1 MLYYHIYV
9 WVFVMQIRCC
19 IVTFTSDWIFHVFF
33 LNIWT
38 LHSHPC
44 HTAVETNG
52 FVFTDFCLIFDFN
65 IFCIFTLF
73 SLLIISGF
81 KFTVVDEFSH
91 LGLGTVQ
98 NIWHQNL
105 WNEHIHGQSLM
116 DNHIYM
122 LSINC
127 WLESWSC
134 SLFNF
139 FFLKKKQLKND

>member
-1 MLYYHIYV
+1 MSEFLSCKSDAALSHLHLIEFPCFLFEYMDIA
-9 WVFVMQIRCC
+9 
-19 IVTFTSDWIFHVFF
+19 FTSLSNSSGNKWLCLYWF
-33 LNIWT
+33 LPNIW
-38 LHSHPC
+38 L
-44 HTAVETNG
+44 
-52 FVFTDFCLIFDFN
+52 
-65 IFCIFTLF
+65 FCIFTLF